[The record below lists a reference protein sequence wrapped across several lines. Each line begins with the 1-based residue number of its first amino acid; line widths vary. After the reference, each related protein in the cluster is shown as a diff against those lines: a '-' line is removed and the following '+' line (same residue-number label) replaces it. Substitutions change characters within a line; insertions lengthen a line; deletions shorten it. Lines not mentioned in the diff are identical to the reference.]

1 MTLPASS
8 RSLGIFSTLLQHLA
22 KPLCV
27 SKPTT
32 AHSKARLF
40 VSSVSSCSV
49 FCARGITAFLRTAR
63 THRPGSLTCTPKS
76 TTNSS
81 LDEPTDIMADSINM
95 NGLSLNDSQ
104 HAPPPG
110 QQQNGFAERSAYIP
124 PHLRGRGGPPPSAGP
139 GFDGG
144 PPPPVANGMNG
155 SANGFPPPG
164 GYV

>member
-1 MTLPASS
+1 MPSS
-8 RSLGIFSTLLQHLA
+8 PKNSGSPPTPHQPR
-22 KPLCV
+22 PCV
-27 SKPTT
+27 SKPTA

-49 FCARGITAFLRTAR
+49 FCARGITASLHAAR
-63 THRPGSLTCTPKS
+63 THRPGSLTCTQIS

-81 LDEPTDIMADSINM
+81 LDEPTDTMADSINM

-144 PPPPVANGMNG
+144 PPPPAVANGTNG